1 MGARVHVKQN
11 PVNSVLE
18 RDQQGNSYLGGQVE
32 AVTRKVDVLP
42 IQPLLMIK
50 SDIGTVLVDD

>member
-32 AVTRKVDVLP
+32 AVTGKVGVLSK
-42 IQPLLMIK
+42 QPLPMIK
-50 SDIGTVLVDD
+50 NGIGTLLVDT